1 MKIAKVKGMVR
12 RVGLSHRTFIL
23 WKNFCIRLCILCVER
38 IFRRTDTFLENNMV
52 TPDST
57 LMLFATFT
65 TEFIHRTS

>member
-1 MKIAKVKGMVR
+1 VV
-12 RVGLSHRTFIL
+12 
-23 WKNFCIRLCILCVER
+23 R

-65 TEFIHRTS
+65 TEFIQRTSQQS